1 VLILAIDTSTFSGS
15 IALVKDGLLV
25 QELTSGDVGTHSNWL
40 MPGISALLAGV
51 HVHPDQIDYIAL
63 TNGPGSFTG
72 LRIGVS
78 VVKGLAWTLGK
89 RIVGVST
96 LKALAYNLRYC
107 SALVCPILDA
117 RKSEVYA
124 AVYRFTGGGHSEP
137 GGPGEAEQI
146 MEDSALSP
154 ERLADRLNEIAGHSM
169 PGGHSMPSG
178 HNMPVIF
185 TGSGLNVYR
194 DLLASRVKGA
204 IFARPPLWHI
214 RASNVAEIASEA
226 VKTGEETVIKPA
238 VLKPLYLRKS
248 EAELKS
254 AH

>member
-1 VLILAIDTSTFSGS
+1 MLILAIDTSTFSGS

-25 QELTSGDVGTHSNWL
+25 TELTSGDVGTHSNWL

-51 HVHPDQIDYIAL
+51 NADLNDVDYIAL
-63 TNGPGSFTG
+63 ANGPGSFTG

-89 RIVGVST
+89 KIVGVST
-96 LKALAYNLRYC
+96 LKALAYNLRYS

-124 AVYRFTGGGHSEP
+124 AVYRFTGAGPSEP
-137 GGPGEAEQI
+137 GGHTMPGGPSEPI
-146 MEDSALSP
+146 MGDSALSP
-154 ERLADRLNEIAGHSM
+154 ERLIDRLKEITGHSM
-169 PGGHSMPSG
+169 PAGHA
-178 HNMPVIF
+178 MPVIF
-185 TGSGLNVYR
+185 TGNGLNRYR
-194 DLLASRVKGA
+194 DLLAHGVKGA
-204 IFARPPLWHI
+204 IFARPPIWHI
-214 RASNVAEIASEA
+214 RASNVAEIAFEA
-226 VKTGEETVIKPA
+226 VKTGEEIVIKPT

-254 AH
+254 ARH